1 MIRGIQGSRVNL
13 VIINKM
19 VSDMSLSSPSRVL
32 LVDTTQIS
40 SSILKDALEDENY
53 QVVDCLSG
61 IVHLVDKVE
70 ATGADIVVLSTDSPN
85 DEVIH
90 QLAMLNQ
97 REPRPV
103 IVFAEQDAPAVIEKV
118 VKSGV
123 SAYVAAEVH
132 PHRIRSII
140 TVAVARFKEQQ
151 ALLGELNKAK
161 SQLAGRKVI
170 DRAKGLLMDQQ
181 GINEEEA
188 YTKLRKMAMDKGEP
202 LSNVAQSVVDVLTL

>member
-1 MIRGIQGSRVNL
+1 
-13 VIINKM
+13 M